1 LAFCRAIRT
10 RCKPLQIPPAH
21 CAIAWGAG
29 TLARQPQHLQIRRYR
44 EEDKEG
50 LPVSTHTP
58 PVTGSDAENDR
69 ARGRS
74 LHEREGE
81 EMARAADAMRAAAAR
96 LPPNSQIGRELAAWA
111 SRMAFAA
118 EIHKLVGPAED
129 EEPRGG

>member
-1 LAFCRAIRT
+1 M
-10 RCKPLQIPPAH
+10 
-21 CAIAWGAG
+21 
-29 TLARQPQHLQIRRYR
+29 
-44 EEDKEG
+44 
-50 LPVSTHTP
+50 STHTP

-96 LPPNSQIGRELAAWA
+96 LPPNSQIGRELAA